1 MANHEE
7 SLGRLI
13 SILYRTGQSYI
24 GRRLEPYGIGSGQF
38 AFLAELLKHDG
49 VSQDALTVFFRCDKA
64 TVARALQQLES
75 RGYVRREHSPADG
88 RVNLVYVTDQARAF
102 EPVLFE
108 ILSEWTETLARELSI
123 TERRQAF
130 ELLDRMVDN
139 ATAALGSEKD
149 VV

>member
-49 VSQDALTVFFRCDKA
+49 VSQDDLAVFFRCDKA

-75 RGYVRREHSPADG
+75 RAYVRREHSPADG

-108 ILSEWTETLARELSI
+108 ILSEWTETLARKLSI
-123 TERRQAF
+123 TERSQAF

-139 ATAALGSEKD
+139 ASAALGSEKD
-149 VV
+149 II